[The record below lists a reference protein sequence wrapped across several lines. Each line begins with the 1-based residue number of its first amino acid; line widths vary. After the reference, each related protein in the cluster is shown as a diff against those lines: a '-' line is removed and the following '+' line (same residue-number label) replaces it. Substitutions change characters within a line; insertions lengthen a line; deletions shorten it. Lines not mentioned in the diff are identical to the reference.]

1 MNNAAL
7 AQLVI
12 IAVLVEAIWENV
24 KRLYS
29 AEGFDKSVGIIY
41 GIFSFNQCSNHES

>member
-12 IAVLVEAIWENV
+12 IAVLVEGTWENI

-29 AEGFDKSVGIIY
+29 AEGF
-41 GIFSFNQCSNHES
+41 N